1 VCIVQK
7 RDSKKMYAMKYMNKA
22 MCLKNEAVRN
32 VMKEVEI
39 LGALDHPFLVNL
51 WFSFQVR

>member
-1 VCIVQK
+1 
-7 RDSKKMYAMKYMNKA
+7 MYAMKYMNKA

-39 LGALDHPFLVNL
+39 LGALDHPLLVNL
-51 WFSFQVR
+51 WLSFQVR